1 MLESI
6 LQPNQEVGPGY
17 QVYAVALA
25 DGRVVTG
32 IPAGLADGHRQER
45 FLTAD
50 GSTTFVPVAEIES
63 RTPLAAS
70 IMPHGLE
77 QALTDD
83 DLRDLL
89 AVLAD

>member
-1 MLESI
+1 
-6 LQPNQEVGPGY
+6 VGPGY
-17 QVYAVALA
+17 QAYAVELT

-32 IPAGLADGHRQER
+32 IPAGLAEGGRAEK
-45 FLTAD
+45 FLTSD
-50 GSTTFVPVAEIES
+50 GGTAVVPVADIEA

-77 QALTDD
+77 QGLTDD

-89 AVLAD
+89 AVLAEGDRAAAAP